1 MFESERVGVSD
12 QVASEEDLASG
23 LFFFLFGVVDE
34 THFGGLTH
42 LFDEENVNLSR
53 QRTIPKRRGRLA
65 G

>member
-12 QVASEEDLASG
+12 QVAGEEGLASG

-34 THFGGLTH
+34 AHFGGLTR
-42 LFDEENVNLSR
+42 LFGEENVNMSR
-53 QRTIPKRRGRLA
+53 QRAIPKRHGRLA